1 MAAYFKV
8 GRISEDQIA
17 DWARRMVLDEA
28 DARRALARVV

>member
-28 DARRALARVV
+28 DARRTLARVV